1 MENQLKFHLDKDL
14 PKATK
19 LKRNYLKEQVKY
31 LATIPQHEQKS
42 AEWYAMRLTMLSASD
57 WGTILGVNHYAKPD
71 SVLLKKCGEESFFP
85 KVAKDAMAWGNKYE
99 DVAISIYEHRNNKKI
114 LEFGCIRHPF
124 ISFLGASPDGISED
138 GVMLEIKCPV
148 SRKITGIPPEYYWC
162 QVQGQLEVC
171 ELDRCDFLECKLKE
185 YDDEEEYLNDNYNGN
200 YELNEY
206 GHEKG
211 VLAEF
216 YVAKEEKYIYFY
228 GPVNLIG
235 DKLEKWKKEIQEK
248 HEFISDNQ
256 KDNII
261 LSSFDYWYLEEVSCV
276 PIYRNQEWFNEA
288 KFKLEDFWEEV
299 LYYREMGL
307 DFLKEELNN
316 QKEEKKKIKQEKKDI
331 KTREQDLKKQRKI
344 KDYINLNDD
353 NNENNDNNNDK
364 NNDNN
369 NDISSNQSKD
379 SDDITNVE
387 ENDFDDIFSHDAI
400 DVKNYEINTTK
411 ETTKEKNNQSL
422 LCNDNYNN
430 FSQFEF

>member
-1 MENQLKFHLDKDL
+1 MEYDLKFHLDKDL
-14 PKATK
+14 PKPTK
-19 LKRNYLKEQVKY
+19 LKENYLIEQVKY

-42 AEWYAMRLTMLSASD
+42 AEWYAMRQTMLSASD

-85 KVAKDAMAWGNKYE
+85 KAAMSAMAWGNKYE

-124 ISFLGASPDGISED
+124 IDFLGASPDGISED

-185 YDDEEEYLNDNYNGN
+185 YDDEEEYLEDNFEGN

-211 VLAEF
+211 VVAEF
-216 YVAKEEKYIYFY
+216 YIAKSEKYIYFY
-228 GPVNLIG
+228 APVNIIG
-235 DKLEKWKKEIQEK
+235 NDLEKWKKEIQEA
-248 HEFISDNQ
+248 HEIITDNA

-276 PIYRNQEWFNEA
+276 PIFRNQEWFNEA
-288 KFKLEDFWEEV
+288 KLKLGDFWEEV

-307 DFLKEELNN
+307 DFLKDELNG
-316 QKEEKKKIKQEKKDI
+316 QKEEKRRIREEKREQKKKEADSKKQKKIKDF
-331 KTREQDLKKQRKI
+331 
-344 KDYINLNDD
+344 INLNDD
-353 NNENNDNNNDK
+353 SDENKSENNKLENKTDESSEENSEQDDVFDNVFGEDVINNNPEEIIVIK
-364 NNDNN
+364 TEKKKEP
-369 NDISSNQSKD
+369 Q
-379 SDDITNVE
+379 
-387 ENDFDDIFSHDAI
+387 ENDFS
-400 DVKNYEINTTK
+400 N
-411 ETTKEKNNQSL
+411 
-422 LCNDNYNN
+422 
-430 FSQFEF
+430 FEFI

>member
-1 MENQLKFHLDKDL
+1 MENNLIFHLDKDL
-14 PKATK
+14 PKPTK
-19 LKRNYLKEQVKY
+19 LKQNYLNDQVKY

-42 AEWYAMRLTMLSASD
+42 AEWYAMRQTMLSASD

-85 KVAKDAMAWGNKYE
+85 KAAMDAMAWGNKYE

-124 ISFLGASPDGISED
+124 IDFLGASPDGISED

-185 YDDEEEYLNDNYNGN
+185 YDDEEEYLQDNYEGN

-211 VLAEF
+211 VVAEF
-216 YVAKEEKYIYFY
+216 YIAQQEKYIYFY
-228 GPVNLIG
+228 APVNIIG
-235 DKLEKWKKEIQEK
+235 DKLEKWKKEIQEA
-248 HEFISDNQ
+248 HEVITDNA

-276 PIYRNQEWFNEA
+276 PIFRNQEWFNDA
-288 KFKLEDFWEEV
+288 KLKLGDFWEEV

-307 DFLKEELNN
+307 DFLKDELNS
-316 QKEEKKKIKQEKKDI
+316 QKEEKKRIREEK
-331 KTREQDLKKQRKI
+331 REQKKKEADSKKQKKI
-344 KDYINLNDD
+344 KDFINLNDESDENKSQD
-353 NNENNDNNNDK
+353 NKITVHREDKSEDSSETDSIENTKNIFDDVFGEDIVNNNPEEITVIETYKKKESQESDF
-364 NNDNN
+364 
-369 NDISSNQSKD
+369 SN
-379 SDDITNVE
+379 
-387 ENDFDDIFSHDAI
+387 
-400 DVKNYEINTTK
+400 
-411 ETTKEKNNQSL
+411 
-422 LCNDNYNN
+422 
-430 FSQFEF
+430 FEF

>member
-1 MENQLKFHLDKDL
+1 MEYNLKFHLDKDL
-14 PKATK
+14 PKPTK
-19 LKRNYLKEQVKY
+19 LKQNYLNDQVKY
-31 LATIPQHEQKS
+31 LAKIPQHEQKS

-85 KVAKDAMAWGNKYE
+85 RAAMSAMAWGNKYE

-124 ISFLGASPDGISED
+124 IDFLGASPDGISED

-185 YDDEEEYLNDNYNGN
+185 YDDEEEYLQDNFEGN
-200 YELNEY
+200 YELNEF

-211 VLAEF
+211 LVAEF
-216 YVAKEEKYIYFY
+216 YIAQQEKYIYFY
-228 GPVNLIG
+228 APVNIIG
-235 DKLEKWKKEIQEK
+235 DKLETWKKEIQEA
-248 HEFISDNQ
+248 HEVITDDS

-276 PIYRNQEWFNEA
+276 PIFRNQEWFNEA
-288 KFKLEDFWEEV
+288 KLKLGDFWEEV

-307 DFLKEELNN
+307 DFLKDELNS
-316 QKEEKKKIKQEKKDI
+316 QKEEKRRIREEKRDQKKKEADSKKQKKIKDF
-331 KTREQDLKKQRKI
+331 
-344 KDYINLNDD
+344 INLNDD
-353 NNENNDNNNDK
+353 SDENKSQDNKTDNKTTVHKEDKSEDSSEQEDLFDSVFGEDIVNNNPEEIIVVETYKKKESQESDF
-364 NNDNN
+364 
-369 NDISSNQSKD
+369 SN
-379 SDDITNVE
+379 
-387 ENDFDDIFSHDAI
+387 
-400 DVKNYEINTTK
+400 
-411 ETTKEKNNQSL
+411 
-422 LCNDNYNN
+422 
-430 FSQFEF
+430 FEF